1 MESDSKYSVR
11 NIGFCTL
18 YFIWVF
24 IIHIAGSQYFTQ
36 LNGDLIQKSVN
47 AVVLILLIMCFLFN
61 YKINKQLC
69 LDIFIFF
76 SFSIGFLFSHHKGI
90 LIFLFIFMVRNV
102 PFRLIVTTFL
112 FATVSGMLFIFVTYI
127 FNLYPETYLD
137 LFRNDDTYR
146 NLLGYRFPTF
156 LPNFFFHIMLCI
168 CFLRKERFSILEALF
183 LYVVN
188 YYLYKYTDTRAVY
201 YLVNLLIITM
211 LVMKWCRLSYKTKFI
226 GIISAVFTKYSFLL
240 FATIA
245 IIFQVIYTPDI
256 YILDKLNTAFSGR
269 LSHGH
274 WGMELYGI
282 KLFGN
287 DVKFTTMLEADEYNS
302 FFYIDSAYMQLLL
315 IYGLIIFLFFLFK
328 YTQILKNITERNLPY
343 FGLAMFFLF
352 WHSVTDPQLLSP
364 EFNPFL
370 LTLGYYGLDKYKRN
384 LFR

>member
-1 MESDSKYSVR
+1 
-11 NIGFCTL
+11 
-18 YFIWVF
+18 
-24 IIHIAGSQYFTQ
+24 
-36 LNGDLIQKSVN
+36 
-47 AVVLILLIMCFLFN
+47 
-61 YKINKQLC
+61 
-69 LDIFIFF
+69 
-76 SFSIGFLFSHHKGI
+76 
-90 LIFLFIFMVRNV
+90 
-102 PFRLIVTTFL
+102 
-112 FATVSGMLFIFVTYI
+112 MLFIFVTYI

-226 GIISAVFTKYSFLL
+226 GIISAVFTKYYFLL